1 MAGVEPATSCSQS
14 TRSARL
20 SYIPTFKIWCGEGKS
35 NTQPEATG
43 LQPAEFT
50 ALLNPSKY
58 FGAPSRIRTGDDAIE
73 SRVALAA
80 SSWVH

>member
-1 MAGVEPATSCSQS
+1 MAGLEPATSCSQS

-20 SYIPTFKIWCGEGKS
+20 SYIPTLKIWLGESKS
-35 NTQPEATG
+35 NTQFEASR
-43 LQPAEFT
+43 LQPDEFT